1 MRIIKLVGFL
11 KYYMFL
17 KLYIYILFK
26 VKFEMLINIWF
37 INKLK
42 EEEIFLYCIKYVEFV
57 EIIDFFRWM
66 IVFILIYFF
75 D

>member
-1 MRIIKLVGFL
+1 MRIIKLVVFF

-42 EEEIFLYCIKYVEFV
+42 EEEIFF
-57 EIIDFFRWM
+57 
-66 IVFILIYFF
+66 IVLNN
-75 D
+75 

>member
-1 MRIIKLVGFL
+1 MVIFYFVFCEKYSELCKMRIIKLVVFF

-26 VKFEMLINIWF
+26 VKFEMLINIWC

-42 EEEIFLYCIKYVEFV
+42 EEEIFLYCIK
-57 EIIDFFRWM
+57 
-66 IVFILIYFF
+66 
-75 D
+75 

>member
-1 MRIIKLVGFL
+1 MRIIKLVVFF

-42 EEEIFLYCIKYVEFV
+42 EEEIFLYCIK
-57 EIIDFFRWM
+57 
-66 IVFILIYFF
+66 
-75 D
+75 